1 MAKIR
6 AQKRSLKCVKEALT
20 ISAIRRGLLC
30 VLPRPNCIGQAHM
43 TCCIDHDAENAI
55 PLFLCVACGRVGVT
69 EHRLELDVANAIYA
83 AVDLGQRSEPTAHVP

>member
-1 MAKIR
+1 
-6 AQKRSLKCVKEALT
+6 
-20 ISAIRRGLLC
+20 
-30 VLPRPNCIGQAHM
+30 M

-83 AVDLGQRSEPTAHVP
+83 AVDLGQRSETTAHVP